1 MAHSVLPGRPRSRA
15 ARFDLPRPH
24 RLFVAFD
31 DRASADA
38 GVRALGAGGLD
49 AVGQSPEEIWFFEGA
64 SGEEELDPG
73 RAGGPSRLF
82 AWVLSHNVEY
92 LEELR
97 RTVADGHTVVAL
109 PARPQDVAE
118 ELARTLRGHGGRALA
133 YTAHWNFVPV
143 GA

>member
-1 MAHSVLPGRPRSRA
+1 MAGSMLAGRTGSRA

-31 DRASADA
+31 DRAAADA
-38 GVRALGAGGLD
+38 AVRALGPAAED
-49 AVGQSPEEIWFFEGA
+49 MWFFEGT
-64 SGEEELDPG
+64 SGEDELDPG

-97 RTVADGHTVVAL
+97 RTVADRHTVVAVT
-109 PARPQDVAE
+109 ARTLDVAE
-118 ELARTLRGHGGRALA
+118 ELAQTLRNHGGRALA

-143 GA
+143 GT